1 MLDETQLRE
10 QLRDELAAPA
20 PAVRT
25 DLGAVQRRGQRLR
38 RARQAGA
45 AAAAVAVVVGVATA
59 ATLLTGQQPV
69 NAPAGPSSRV
79 PRTTAQPS
87 TVGWPRADMP
97 ERRPYGTYSPA
108 PTAPLPSGRPRVTVP
123 LCDLRS
129 DGSTGPTSVPKTF
142 RDALVPALGK
152 VLPSAKV
159 GQLRPGSYREY
170 TVDITDAGG
179 TGMLRVT
186 AYQTPWSP
194 VEAAD
199 RQAFDEGNCAPPK
212 REVRPDG
219 TVLQLYPMMASE
231 PYQTLTMT
239 LSIYLP
245 TGEQY
250 DVVAYNIGSKD
261 MPGGKRVGKGR
272 DTLPVTE
279 AQLAQLGEAVTHS

>member
-1 MLDETQLRE
+1 MWDEIQLRE
-10 QLRDELAAPA
+10 RLREELAAPA

-25 DLGAVQRRGQRLR
+25 DLGAIQRRGQRMR

-45 AAAAVAVVVGVATA
+45 AAAAVVVVVGVATA

-69 NAPAGPSSRV
+69 NAPAGPSSHV
-79 PRTTAQPS
+79 PRTTAPPS
-87 TVGWPRADMP
+87 TIGWPRADLAA
-97 ERRPYGTYSPA
+97 RKPYGTYSPA

-123 LCDLRS
+123 LCDLSS
-129 DGSTGPTSVPKTF
+129 DGSIAPTSVPEAF
-142 RDALVPALGK
+142 RDALVPALRK
-152 VLPSAKV
+152 VLPSVKI
-159 GQLRPGSYREY
+159 GQLRVGTYREY

-179 TGMLRVT
+179 TGMLRVN
-186 AYQTPWSP
+186 AYQIPWSP
-194 VEAAD
+194 MEAAD

-212 REVRPDG
+212 REVRSDG

-261 MPGGKRVGKGR
+261 MPGGQRVGKGR
-272 DTLPVTE
+272 DTLPITE
-279 AQLAQLGEAVTHS
+279 AQLAQLGEAITPS